1 MAGFISTVRFLVKH
15 DCVDDFIKQHNEPG
29 GIDQAGVGLNQYLI
43 RTGDRTFA
51 WIGIFESETAI
62 AEVRPHLIE
71 QLDKI
76 RDLLEEISP
85 EIGISDPASGPVVW
99 TN

>member
-43 RTGDRTFA
+43 RTGDRTFT
-51 WIGIFESETAI
+51 WIGMFDNRNCRRIKFGGQFKS
-62 AEVRPHLIE
+62 R
-71 QLDKI
+71 I
-76 RDLLEEISP
+76 RIIDII
-85 EIGISDPASGPVVW
+85 IG
-99 TN
+99 